1 MNDVK
6 LTEVF
11 VKNGMPFDSASKLAK
26 ELYAD
31 NEKVMFR
38 AILWGFAKFG
48 NRATYNKTVIEHI
61 MAEGKLNEFQAMA
74 KYVHTQPKD

>member
-6 LTEVF
+6 LTKVF
-11 VKNGMPFDSASKLAK
+11 VENGMTFDSASKLAK
-26 ELYAD
+26 KLYID

-38 AILWGFAKFG
+38 AILWGFSKFG
-48 NRATYNKTVIEHI
+48 NRATHNTTVIEQI

>member
-6 LTEVF
+6 LTEIF
-11 VKNGMPFDSASKLAK
+11 MTNGMSRNKASKLAR
-26 ELYAD
+26 ELYIT

-48 NRATYNKTVIEHI
+48 NRATYNTKLIEDV
-61 MAEGKLNEFQAMA
+61 MNDGKLNEFQAMA